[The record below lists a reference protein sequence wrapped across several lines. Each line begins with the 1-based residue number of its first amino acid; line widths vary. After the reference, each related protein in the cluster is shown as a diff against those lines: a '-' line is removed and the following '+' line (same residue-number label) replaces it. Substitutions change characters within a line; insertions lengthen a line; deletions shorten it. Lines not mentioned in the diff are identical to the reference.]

1 MYRVLLVDDQEL
13 FRDIARDLLD
23 ASGVFRVVAEAID
36 GVDAAT
42 LYPVLSPDLVL
53 MDVQTARTNGFDAT
67 REILEAYP
75 EANVVLVSARPD
87 PESERAAEELGA
99 LKLIAKRDL
108 DAAELESLLKN
119 GRAES
124 RAVQPVSDT
133 TSADRGVAA
142 GHGRHADRLEQ
153 PGRRNVD
160 GVFMATRQGAR

>member
-23 ASGVFRVVAEAID
+23 ASGMFRVVAEAID

-67 REILEAYP
+67 REILKANP

-87 PESERAAEELGA
+87 AESERAAEELGA

-108 DAAELESLLKN
+108 DAAELESLLEN
-119 GRAES
+119 GRAEP
-124 RAVQPVSDT
+124 RPVQPV
-133 TSADRGVAA
+133 
-142 GHGRHADRLEQ
+142 
-153 PGRRNVD
+153 
-160 GVFMATRQGAR
+160 